1 MIRDRVYDPTPG
13 TLVAFLDEHLRGG
26 ECLVQVVSRCE
37 VLYTG
42 RAASVAEAGDYL
54 IIVKRDGSVQ
64 VQGELRVK
72 PVNWQ
77 PHTDD
82 LFVAEEDGVA
92 VLRAERF
99 TPPEVLRVAFFEP
112 ALALAVRLRGG
123 DFMLLGSEAEMQQAL
138 YTHPELIEDGLRV
151 LDRELPTDVGGIDL
165 FAEDAMGSLVVVEM
179 KRSKASQ
186 EAVHQLGRYVDAV
199 RRTTTRCVRGI
210 LAAPSATKPAL
221 DHLGRLGLEF
231 KEVTA
236 LPQFEGPAEQQP
248 SLFAESAA
256 TPGRRTDLGGEPNG

>member
-1 MIRDRVYDPTPG
+1 MIQDHLSDPTPS

-42 RAASVAEAGDYL
+42 RAASVAESGDYL

-77 PHTDD
+77 PHTDE
-82 LFVAEEDGVA
+82 LFVTEEDGVA

-99 TPPEVLRVAFFEP
+99 TPPEVLRIAFFEP

-123 DFMLLGSEAEMQQAL
+123 DFMLLGSEAEMQRAL
-138 YTHPELIEDGLRV
+138 CLHPEVIEDGLRV

-165 FAEDAMGSLVVVEM
+165 FAEDAHGSLVVVEM
-179 KRSKASQ
+179 KRNKASH

-199 RRTTTRCVRGI
+199 RRTTTRPVRGI
-210 LAAPSATKPAL
+210 LAAPAATAPAL
-221 DHLGRLGLEF
+221 DQLGRLGLEF
-231 KEVTA
+231 KEITA
-236 LPQFEGPAEQQP
+236 LPQVGGPAERQP
-248 SLFAESAA
+248 SLFADVAA
-256 TPGRRTDLGGEPNG
+256 TQRRLPDLGGEPNG